1 MDVEKVII
9 IGGGPAGIA
18 AAIQL
23 KRYGLDP
30 LIFESKALGGLLRN
44 ANLVENYPGF
54 PGGISG
60 LKLVS
65 LLSQQVTDFG
75 LRVTYAEVVRLDY
88 AAGAFQVETN
98 QGAYAARFVVVA
110 SGTRPHPYRGADI
123 PGEVQSKVLYEI
135 YPLIGQG
142 GLEIVILGA
151 GDAAFDYALNLA
163 QRNQVAILNR
173 GETIKCLPLLWER
186 VQLEPKISYFDNITI
201 SNIKVDPPA
210 GMRLECS
217 HPAGPRSFH
226 ADYLVVAF
234 GREPQL
240 DFLSAQ
246 LLKTSQGLE
255 GQGLLYFIGD
265 VKNGIFRQ
273 TAIAVGDGLLAAMQI
288 YWHLEIQLP
297 GRYPNRMPETRKST

>member
-1 MDVEKVII
+1 MDIEDVII

-23 KRYGLDP
+23 KRYGLAP
-30 LIFESKALGGLLRN
+30 LIFEREALGGLLRN

-60 LKLVS
+60 LKLVG
-65 LLSQQVTDFG
+65 LLEQQARDFA
-75 LRVTYAEVVRLDY
+75 LRVTYAEVIRLDR
-88 AAGAFQVETN
+88 AAGSFQVETR
-98 QGAYAARFVVVA
+98 QGISAAHCVVVA
-110 SGTRPHPYRGADI
+110 SGTRPHPYSWADI
-123 PGEVQSKVLYEI
+123 PREARSKVFYEI
-135 YPLIGQG
+135 YPLVSQR
-142 GLEIVILGA
+142 GLKIVILGA

-163 QRNQVAILNR
+163 KKNQIVVLNR
-173 GETIKCLPLLWER
+173 GEAIKCLPLLWER
-186 VQLEPKISYFDNITI
+186 VQREPKISYFDNITI
-201 SNIKVDPPA
+201 SQITVDPPA

-217 HPAGPRSFH
+217 RPTGPRSFH

-246 LLKTSQGLE
+246 IVKTSQELE
-255 GQGLLYFIGD
+255 SKGLLYFIGD

-288 YWHLEIQLP
+288 YQYLEEQLP
-297 GRYPNRMPETRKST
+297 GRSSPRM

>member
-1 MDVEKVII
+1 MDIEDVII

-23 KRYGLDP
+23 KRYGLAP
-30 LIFESKALGGLLRN
+30 LIFEREALGGLLRN

-60 LKLVS
+60 LKLVG
-65 LLSQQVTDFG
+65 LLEQQARDFA
-75 LRVTYAEVVRLDY
+75 LRVTYAEVIRLDR
-88 AAGAFQVETN
+88 AAGSFQVETR
-98 QGAYAARFVVVA
+98 QGISAAHCVVVA
-110 SGTRPHPYRGADI
+110 SGTRPHPYSGADI
-123 PGEVQSKVLYEI
+123 PREARSKVFYEI
-135 YPLIGQG
+135 YPLVSQR
-142 GLEIVILGA
+142 GLKIVILGA

-163 QRNQVAILNR
+163 KKNQIVVLNR
-173 GETIKCLPLLWER
+173 GAAIKCLPLLWER
-186 VQLEPKISYFDNITI
+186 VQREPKIGYFDNITI
-201 SNIKVDPPA
+201 SQIKVDPPA
-210 GMRLECS
+210 GMRLDCS
-217 HPAGPRSFH
+217 HPTGQRSFH

-246 LLKTSQGLE
+246 IVKTSQELE
-255 GQGLLYFIGD
+255 SKGLLYFIGD

-288 YWHLEIQLP
+288 YRHLE
-297 GRYPNRMPETRKST
+297 KSV

>member
-1 MDVEKVII
+1 MMEFEDVVI

-30 LIFESKALGGLLRN
+30 LIFERKALGGLLHN

-60 LKLVS
+60 LKLVR
-65 LLSQQVTDFG
+65 LLEQQASDFA

-88 AAGAFQVETN
+88 AAGTFRVETN
-98 QGAYAARFVVVA
+98 QGVFPARFVVVA

-123 PGEVQSKVLYEI
+123 PDEVQSKVLYEI
-135 YPLIGQG
+135 YPLIGQS
-142 GLEIVILGA
+142 GLKIVILGA

-163 QRNQVAILNR
+163 QSNQVSILNR

-186 VQLEPKISYFDNITI
+186 VQREPKISYFGNITI
-201 SNIKVDPPA
+201 SQIKVDPPA
-210 GMRLECS
+210 GMRLECF
-217 HPAGPRSFH
+217 HPTGPKSFH

-234 GREPQL
+234 GREPHL

-246 LLKTSQGLE
+246 ILKTSQELQ

-288 YWHLEIQLP
+288 YRHLDKQLP
-297 GRYPNRMPETRKST
+297 GS

>member
-1 MDVEKVII
+1 MDIEDVII

-30 LIFESKALGGLLRN
+30 LIFEREALGGLLRN

-60 LKLVS
+60 LKLVG
-65 LLSQQVTDFG
+65 LLEGQARDFA
-75 LRVTYAEVVRLDY
+75 LRVTYAEVVRLDR
-88 AAGAFQVETN
+88 AAGSFQVKTS
-98 QGAYAARFVVVA
+98 QGVSEARFVVVA

-123 PGEVQSKVLYEI
+123 PAQARSKVFYEI
-135 YPLIGQG
+135 YPLVGQS

-151 GDAAFDYALNLA
+151 GDAAFDYALNLGKNN
-163 QRNQVAILNR
+163 RIVVLNR
-173 GETIKCLPLLWER
+173 GEELKCLPLLWER
-186 VQLEPKISYFDNITI
+186 VQRESKIGYFDKITI
-201 SNIKVDPPA
+201 TQIKVDPPA

-217 HPAGPRSFH
+217 HPTGPMSFH
-226 ADYLVVAF
+226 ADYLVVAY

-240 DFLSAQ
+240 EFLSAQ
-246 LLKTSQGLE
+246 IVKTSQELE
-255 GQGLLYFIGD
+255 GKGLLYFIGD

-288 YWHLEIQLP
+288 YLRSLGNE
-297 GRYPNRMPETRKST
+297 GNRFNRE

>member
-1 MDVEKVII
+1 MDIEDVII

-23 KRYGLDP
+23 KRYGLSP
-30 LIFESKALGGLLRN
+30 LIFEREALGGLLRN

-60 LKLVS
+60 LKLVG
-65 LLSQQVTDFG
+65 LLEQQVRDFA
-75 LRVTYAEVVRLDY
+75 LRVTYAEVIRLDR
-88 AAGAFQVETN
+88 AAGSFQVETS
-98 QGAYAARFVVVA
+98 QGVYAARFVVVA
-110 SGTRPHPYRGADI
+110 SGTRPYPYSGADI
-123 PGEVQSKVLYEI
+123 PTQVRSKVIYEI
-135 YPLIGQG
+135 YQLIGRI

-163 QRNQVAILNR
+163 KNNAIVVLNR
-173 GETIKCLPLLWER
+173 GEALKCLPLLWER
-186 VQLEPKISYFDNITI
+186 VQREPKISYFDNITI
-201 SNIKVDPPA
+201 SEIKNDPPA

-217 HPAGPRSFH
+217 QPSGPKSFH
-226 ADYLVVAF
+226 ADYLVVAY
-234 GREPQL
+234 GRQPQL

-246 LLKTSQGLE
+246 IVKTSQELE
-255 GQGLLYFIGD
+255 SKGLLYFIGD

-288 YWHLEIQLP
+288 YLRSLGNE
-297 GRYPNRMPETRKST
+297 GNRFNRE